1 MLLLLCCFR
10 ISTYF
15 LLARSAKSF
24 LTAFCSS
31 NRKALTIRI
40 FTQLAHVAPPYARET
55 VLSRFLLFLY
65 AELLRCL
72 IPGRAVLQ
80 SEHRGPLVVF
90 LIFCAA
96 YLPPGVRIVR
106 IRADFVLYEC
116 LPARVTRLSA
126 MLFLS
131 DLNSKDIKVSCRCCV
146 SVATYGW
153 AVDSCTP
160 SVSGLSVNFA

>member
-1 MLLLLCCFR
+1 MTKSSRASAIRRKYTDFIRKVVLPGRVVLPESFR
-10 ISTYF
+10 IGTCDDSFIGAYF

-31 NRKALTIRI
+31 NRNALTIRI

-55 VLSRFLLFLY
+55 VLSRFLVFLY
-65 AELLRCL
+65 ADLLRCL
-72 IPGRAVLQ
+72 IPGRLVLQ

-106 IRADFVLYEC
+106 MRADLVLYEC

-126 MLFLS
+126 MLFES
-131 DLNSKDIKVSCRCCV
+131 DLN
-146 SVATYGW
+146 
-153 AVDSCTP
+153 
-160 SVSGLSVNFA
+160 